1 LYLVREDDIKAWR
14 DYNDLK
20 FIQCACKFTDTCTTC
35 DNEET
40 RSKRLEIKNL
50 IHDLKKT
57 NPFIEGNI
65 FKSVENVN
73 LDTVI
78 AYKKDGVKHRE
89 RARSTSKI
97 QKKATIKGK
106 NELKSCLVELY

>member
-1 LYLVREDDIKAWR
+1 MTLRR
-14 DYNDLK
+14 
-20 FIQCACKFTDTCTTC
+20 CTTC

-78 AYKKDGVKHRE
+78 AYKKDGVKHHFLE
-89 RARSTSKI
+89 HYEDK
-97 QKKATIKGK
+97 
-106 NELKSCLVELY
+106 